1 MKKKPSITKI
11 LNYLLADEKIRP
23 SELARRTGVPQP
35 TIHRM
40 VTGTCPRPHM
50 ASIKP
55 IADYF
60 GLTPEQL
67 KGEEMILG
75 LNMFKLDGLDG
86 WAKIPLVAW
95 QQLKTWPKQEY
106 EYSVTEQG
114 VTAKKREQ
122 MITYTDASVKRKAFA
137 VYVKDNSMSPDF
149 PEATL
154 LIFDPDRGM
163 KDDSFVLIR
172 LENGNVLFRQL
183 VVKNGQRYYKVLN
196 PKISQIPQSINYN
209 DEILGVLVQTRRE
222 F

>member
-1 MKKKPSITKI
+1 MKKKPNITKI
-11 LNYLLADEKIRP
+11 LNYLLFDEKIRP

-50 ASIKP
+50 SSIKP

-67 KGEEMILG
+67 KGEEVIYG
-75 LNMFKLDGLDG
+75 LNMFKLDGLND

-95 QQLKTWPKQEY
+95 KQLKVWPRQEY
-106 EYSVTEQG
+106 EYSITEQG
-114 VTAKKREQ
+114 VSAKKREQ
-122 MITYTDASVKRKAFA
+122 VITYTDASVKRNAFA
-137 VYVKDNSMSPDF
+137 VYANDSSMLPNF

-154 LIFDPDRGM
+154 LIFDPDKEI
-163 KDDSFVLIR
+163 KDDSFILIR
-172 LENGNVLFRQL
+172 LENGDVIFRQL
-183 VVKNGQRYYKVLN
+183 IVKNGQRYYKVLN
-196 PKISQIPQSINYN
+196 QKINQIPKSINYN
-209 DEILGVLVQTRRE
+209 DEILGVLVQARQE

>member
-1 MKKKPSITKI
+1 MKEKLNITKI
-11 LNYLLADEKIRP
+11 LNYLLSDEKIRP

-50 ASIKP
+50 TSIKP

-67 KGEEMILG
+67 RGEEVILG
-75 LNMFKLDGLDG
+75 LNMFKLDSIDG
-86 WAKIPLVAW
+86 WAKIPLFAW

-114 VTAKKREQ
+114 VKVKKRQ
-122 MITYTDASVKRKAFA
+122 QVITYTDASVKRKAFA
-137 VYVKDNSMSPDF
+137 VYVNDNSMSPDF
-149 PEATL
+149 PETTL
-154 LIFDPDRGM
+154 LIFDPDKDI
-163 KDDSFVLIR
+163 KDDSFILIR

-183 VVKNGQRYYKVLN
+183 IVKNGQRYYKVLN
-196 PKISQIPQSINYN
+196 TKMNQTPQSINYN
-209 DEILGVLVQTRRE
+209 DEILGVLVQARHE